1 MGQIRAEG
9 LQHAADAQARAQ
21 ANSAQIWGGALQS
34 LGQIPGEV
42 AKYKLADAETKQ
54 RQQETDQRARYIQG
68 EKDAN
73 WIYQGLMKPDA
84 NGVVNIDETTL
95 PKLQAGM
102 ANAGVPLEIQDRAIN
117 SLKSINQSNQEFRQ
131 QQMAHQVRVAQ
142 NVMSSVTPDHPLT
155 PGTALATLKMMQ
167 VNGGANA
174 HDVDTFMAAV
184 NQGHD
189 PADIFKAIIQNGAQ
203 PAKPI
208 TNAFEAGQAAGM
220 TPQAIF
226 DRVHPPQ
233 ASGAAQKPFTNEIEL
248 RQDAATQGTTAET
261 PTAWQSVETL
271 RQIDEAKAK
280 APAAQK
286 SLQRESVLL
295 DGKRAIVQVDPDPSA
310 TVKVFDLDGK
320 PIPNAAER
328 VKPIPPQ
335 APAGGSPTDVTNA
348 AEIADAIIRGDQ
360 PPELTGLYRMAGPVR
375 AELARKGYN
384 QTAALT
390 DWRATQKHIATLN
403 GPQQLKLNQSINA
416 LPELLDS
423 VDALADQWK
432 AGRFPL
438 LNKANLALAKGGAY
452 GKDAAAIANSLS
464 TQIADVR
471 ADLASVYMGGNSP
484 TDQAFQ
490 LAKTSLDEDWD
501 QSVLKKMTAL
511 ARSNVQIRQNSIRNT
526 GVAGASQNNPYAS
539 QVPAAAPP
547 AAPSAV
553 PSYQDYLKAKQGK
566 K

>member
-1 MGQIRAEG
+1 
-9 LQHAADAQARAQ
+9 
-21 ANSAQIWGGALQS
+21 
-34 LGQIPGEV
+34 
-42 AKYKLADAETKQ
+42 
-54 RQQETDQRARYIQG
+54 
-68 EKDAN
+68 
-73 WIYQGLMKPDA
+73 
-84 NGVVNIDETTL
+84 
-95 PKLQAGM
+95 
-102 ANAGVPLEIQDRAIN
+102 
-117 SLKSINQSNQEFRQ
+117 
-131 QQMAHQVRVAQ
+131 MAHQVRVAQ